1 MYEFLYVYI
10 KPEYRKIAN
19 LYCMDAD
26 RFIAKIKTGD
36 VYKDNANDVEKRY
49 IKTMTHQTMK
59 LKNPYQ
65 QVKTKKR
72 LD

>member
-1 MYEFLYVYI
+1 
-10 KPEYRKIAN
+10 
-19 LYCMDAD
+19 MDAD

-65 QVKTKKR
+65 
-72 LD
+72 